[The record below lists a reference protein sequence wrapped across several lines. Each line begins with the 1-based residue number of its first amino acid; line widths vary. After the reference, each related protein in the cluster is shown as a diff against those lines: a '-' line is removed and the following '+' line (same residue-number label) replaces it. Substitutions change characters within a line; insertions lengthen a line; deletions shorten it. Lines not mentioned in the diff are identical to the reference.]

1 MSAIRTVVRGA
12 QRRRVSTI
20 VIIAATAMAVTATV
34 LAGLLLAASSAPFA
48 NAFAQQHG
56 AHLTAVFDAAK
67 TTRAQA
73 AATASQARLAI
84 GPFPVATAVTK
95 QDPRNPPLPPLKVV
109 GRTDPGSDSID
120 KVTLLAGRWARTT
133 GEIVVARTEIRIPA
147 GTTLELANGSTL
159 TVVGEARSI
168 SQTAQGWV
176 TPDEA
181 VALGQTGWQMLYRY
195 ADAGTTTAM
204 TAHETALGAGVQTQ
218 SWLGIR
224 DDAAHRTQLYVPL
237 LGAFGLIGLA
247 LSALVIGNVT
257 AGTVASATRRIGV
270 MKALGLTPSQ
280 VVRACLA
287 QALLP
292 GLIGTILGIIA
303 GDLIALPLMSDV
315 ADLFGTVPMSV
326 TPWVDAAAIA
336 AAVLVIAGTAAPAAW
351 RAARLRTV
359 DALAVGR
366 TPHSGRGRVAA
377 RLAARTGLPRPFSL
391 GLAQP
396 FTKPAR
402 LLAMM
407 LTIAFGTAA
416 ATFAIGL
423 ATSLRHIQAAD
434 EKPDTSAD
442 VLVLPTMESSIGGGP
457 AGGGPTVAGPAV
469 GASDP
474 SAAIAAAAGTG
485 SYYGRGPADIAVDG
499 LREAARGT
507 VTSGD
512 ARWAGYEMLDG
523 RWYTKPGEAVAST
536 GFLTATG
543 KHVGDTVTGAGHGPL
558 TLVGEVFDGS
568 ANNHLYTDAA
578 SLPGPKPVLEWYV
591 KLKPGTDRAA
601 YLAALQSNHISA
613 QATHTDGPDGT
624 LILLDS
630 VTALLTV
637 LLVSVAGLGVLN
649 AVVLDSRD
657 RVHDIGVHKSMGMT
671 PKQTA
676 AMVIASVGIP
686 GIIGGAVGVPAGYL
700 LHHWAVPAMAHG
712 AGIRLPHSSI
722 DVYAPALLLG
732 LALAGL
738 VIAAGGA
745 LLPAGW
751 AARTRTAVALRTE

>member
-56 AHLTAVFDAAK
+56 AHLTALFNSAK
-67 TTRAQA
+67 TTREQA
-73 AATASQARLAI
+73 AATASQAEQAT
-84 GPFPVATAVTK
+84 GPFAVATAVVA
-95 QDPRNPPLPPLKVV
+95 QDQGQPPTPPLTVV
-109 GRTDPGSDSID
+109 GRADPASDPID
-120 KVTLLAGRWARTT
+120 KVTLLAGRWPRAP
-133 GEIVVARTEIRIPA
+133 GEIVVARTNLMIPT
-147 GTTLELANGSTL
+147 GTTLRLRNGSTL

-195 ADAGTTTAM
+195 ADAATATAM
-204 TAHETALGAGVQTQ
+204 DAHKTALGPGVQAQ
-218 SWLGIR
+218 SWLEVR
-224 DDAAHRTQLYVPL
+224 NDAAHRTQLYVPL
-237 LGAFGLIGLA
+237 LSAFGLIGLA
-247 LSALVIGNVT
+247 LAVLVIGNVT

-280 VVRACLA
+280 VVRACMV
-287 QALLP
+287 QALIP
-292 GLIGTILGIIA
+292 GLIGAALGIVA
-303 GDLIALPLMSDV
+303 GDFLAVPLTSDV

-326 TPWVDAAAIA
+326 TPWVDVAAIV
-336 AAVLVIAGTAAPAAW
+336 AAVLIISATAAPAGW

-377 RLAARTGLPRPFSL
+377 RMAARTRLPRPLSL

-402 LLAMM
+402 LLAML

-423 ATSLRHIQAAD
+423 ATSLRHVQAAD
-434 EKPDTSAD
+434 QKPQTSAD
-442 VLVLPTMESSIGGGP
+442 VVALPPMPGT
-457 AGGGPTVAGPAV
+457 AGTDTRAV
-469 GASDP
+469 
-474 SAAIAAAAGTG
+474 IAATPGTG
-485 SYYGRGPADIAVDG
+485 QYYGRGPADIPVDG
-499 LREAARGT
+499 LREPARGIIT
-507 VTSGD
+507 TGD
-512 ARWAGYEMLDG
+512 ARWAGYEMLAG
-523 RWYTKPGEAVAST
+523 RWYAKPGEAVVTT

-543 KHVGDTVTGAGHGPL
+543 KHIGDTITGAGHGPL

-568 ANNHLYTDAA
+568 ANNHLYTDAGTISGVIA
-578 SLPGPKPVLEWYV
+578 GADPIFEWYI
-591 KLKPGTDRAA
+591 KLKPGTNAGA
-601 YLAALQSNHISA
+601 YLDALRSKNV
-613 QATHTDGPDGT
+613 QAETTRTEGPDGT
-624 LILLDS
+624 LIVLDS
-630 VTALLTV
+630 LTALLTA

-649 AVVLDSRD
+649 AVVLESRD
-657 RVHDIGVHKSMGMT
+657 RVHDIGVHKSLGMT

-676 AMVIASVGIP
+676 ATIVASVGIP
-686 GIIGGAVGVPAGYL
+686 GLLGGVLGVPAGYV
-700 LHHWAVPAMAHG
+700 LHHWAVPAMACG
-712 AGIRLPHSSI
+712 AGIRLPHTTI
-722 DVYAPALLLG
+722 DVYGPALLAA

>member
-1 MSAIRTVVRGA
+1 MSAIRTVIRGA
-12 QRRRVSTI
+12 RRRRVSTV

-48 NAFAQQHG
+48 NAFARQNG
-56 AHLTAVFDAAK
+56 AHLTAFFDADK

-73 AATASQARLAI
+73 AATASQGDRAI
-84 GPFPVATAVTK
+84 GPFPVATAVVK
-95 QDPRNPPLPPLKVV
+95 EDPQFPPTPPLKVV
-109 GRTDPGSDSID
+109 GRADPSGDPID

-133 GEIVVARTEIRIPA
+133 GEVVVARTSLRIPT
-147 GTTLELANGSTL
+147 GTTLQLANGSTL
-159 TVVGEARSI
+159 TVVGEARSL

-195 ADAGTTTAM
+195 ADADADAGTEAAM
-204 TAHETALGAGVQTQ
+204 TAHRTALGAGVQTQ
-218 SWLGIR
+218 SWLEVR
-224 DDAAHRTQLYVPL
+224 NDAAHRTQLYVPL
-237 LGAFGLIGLA
+237 LSAFGLIGLA
-247 LSALVIGNVT
+247 LAALVIGNVT

-280 VVRACLA
+280 VVRACLV
-287 QALLP
+287 QALIP
-292 GLIGTILGIIA
+292 GMIGAVLGIVA
-303 GDLIALPLMSDV
+303 GDLLAVPLTADV

-326 TPWVDAAAIA
+326 TPWVDVAAVAG
-336 AAVLVIAGTAAPAAW
+336 AVLVICATAAPAAW

-366 TPHSGRGRVAA
+366 APHSGRGRVAA
-377 RLAARTGLPRPFSL
+377 RFAARSRLPRPLSL

-396 FTKPAR
+396 FTRPAR
-402 LLAMM
+402 LLVML
-407 LTIAFGTAA
+407 LTIGLGTAA

-423 ATSLRHIQAAD
+423 ATSLRHVQAAD
-434 EKPDTSAD
+434 QKPETSAD
-442 VLVLPTMESSIGGGP
+442 VLVLPDRESR
-457 AGGGPTVAGPAV
+457 A
-469 GASDP
+469 DP
-474 SAAIAAAAGTG
+474 RAAIAAAPGTG
-485 SYYGRGPADIAVDG
+485 QFYGRGPADIVVDG
-499 LREAARGT
+499 LREPARGT

-512 ARWAGYEMLDG
+512 MRWAGYEMLDG
-523 RWYTKPGEAVAST
+523 RWYTAPGEAVVNT

-543 KHVGDTVTGAGHGPL
+543 KHIGDTVTGAGHGPL

-568 ANNHLYTDAA
+568 ANNHLYTDIAGVEDVE
-578 SLPGPKPVLEWYV
+578 PILEWYV

-601 YLAALQSNHISA
+601 YLAALRGANVHA
-613 QATHTDGPDGT
+613 EATRAEGPDGT
-624 LILLDS
+624 LIVLDS
-630 VTALLTV
+630 LTALLTA
-637 LLVSVAGLGVLN
+637 LLVSVAALGVLN
-649 AVVLDSRD
+649 AVVLEWRD
-657 RVHDIGVHKSMGMT
+657 RVHDIGVHKSVGMT

-676 AMVIASVGIP
+676 AMVIASVAIP
-686 GIIGGAVGVPAGYL
+686 GLLGGAAGVPAGYL

-712 AGIRLPHSSI
+712 AGIRLPQSTI
-722 DVYAPALLLG
+722 DVYAPVLLAV

-738 VIAAGGA
+738 VLAAGGA

>member
-48 NAFAQQHG
+48 NAFAKQHG
-56 AHLTAVFDAAK
+56 AHLTAFFDSAK
-67 TTRAQA
+67 TTKEQA
-73 AATASQARLAI
+73 AATASQAGLAI
-84 GPFPVATAVTK
+84 GPFPVAMVVTR
-95 QDPRNPPLPPLKVV
+95 QDPRTPPLPPIKVV
-109 GRTDPGSDSID
+109 GRTDPGSGSID
-120 KVTLLAGRWARTT
+120 QVTLLAGRWARSK
-133 GEIVVARTEIRIPA
+133 GEIVMARTDLMMPT
-147 GTTLELANGSTL
+147 GTTLQLPDGSTL
-159 TVVGEARSI
+159 TVVGEARSV

-181 VALGQTGWQMLYRY
+181 AALGQIGWQMLYRY
-195 ADAGTTTAM
+195 ADAGSEAAM
-204 TAHETALGAGVQTQ
+204 TTHRTALGTGVQTQ
-218 SWLGIR
+218 SWLEIR
-224 DDAAHRTQLYVPL
+224 NDAAHRTQLFVPL
-237 LGAFGLIGLA
+237 LSAFGLIGLA
-247 LSALVIGNVT
+247 LAALVIGNVT

-280 VVRACLA
+280 VVRACVA
-287 QALLP
+287 QALIP
-292 GLIGTILGIIA
+292 GLIGTILGIVG
-303 GDLIALPLMSDV
+303 GDLLAVPLMSDV

-326 TPWVDAAAIA
+326 TPWVDALTIA
-336 AAVLVIAGTAAPAAW
+336 AALLVIAATAAPAGW

-377 RLAARTGLPRPFSL
+377 GLAARTRLPRPFSL

-396 FTKPAR
+396 FTKPSR
-402 LLAMM
+402 LLAML
-407 LTIAFGTAA
+407 LTVALGTTA

-423 ATSLRHIQAAD
+423 AGSLRHIQAAD

-442 VLVLPTMESSIGGGP
+442 VLVEPTMDG
-457 AGGGPTVAGPAV
+457 TDV
-469 GASDP
+469 GAV
-474 SAAIAAAAGTG
+474 IAAAPGTG
-485 SYYGRGPADIAVDG
+485 KYYGRGPADIAADG

-512 ARWAGYEMLDG
+512 ARWAGYEMLAG
-523 RWYTKPGEAVAST
+523 RWYTSPGEAVVTT

-543 KHVGDTVTGAGHGPL
+543 KHLGDTVTGAGHGPL

-578 SLPGPKPVLEWYV
+578 SIPGPKPILEWYV

-601 YLAALQSNHISA
+601 YLAALQNRHL
-613 QATHTDGPDGT
+613 QAEATRTEGADGT
-624 LILLDS
+624 LLLLDS
-630 VTALLTV
+630 LTAFLTV

-649 AVVLDSRD
+649 AVVLESRD

-676 AMVIASVGIP
+676 VMVVASVGVP
-686 GIIGGAVGVPAGYL
+686 GLIGGVVGVPAGYL

-712 AGIRLPHSSI
+712 AGIRLPDSTI
-722 DVYAPALLLG
+722 DVYAPVLLAA

-738 VIAAGGA
+738 IIAAGGA

>member
-20 VIIAATAMAVTATV
+20 VIVAATTMAVTATV

-48 NAFAQQHG
+48 NAFAHQKG
-56 AHLTAVFDAAK
+56 AHLTAFFDSAK

-73 AATASQARLAI
+73 AATASQAASAI
-84 GPFPVATAVTK
+84 GPFPVATAVVK
-95 QDPRNPPLPPLKVV
+95 DDPRNPPTPPLKVV
-109 GRTDPGSDSID
+109 GRADPGSDPVD
-120 KVTLLAGRWARTT
+120 RVTLLTGRWARAA
-133 GEIVVARTEIRIPA
+133 GEIVVARGDLRIPT
-147 GTTLELANGSTL
+147 GTVLQLANGSSL
-159 TVVGEARSI
+159 TVVGEARSL

-195 ADAGTTTAM
+195 ADAGTAAAM
-204 TAHETALGAGVQTQ
+204 TAHKTALGPGVQTQ
-218 SWLGIR
+218 SWLEIR
-224 DDAAHRTQLYVPL
+224 SDAAHRTQLYVPL
-237 LGAFGLIGLA
+237 LSAFGLIGLA
-247 LSALVIGNVT
+247 LAALVIGNVT

-287 QALLP
+287 QALIP
-292 GLIGTILGIIA
+292 GLIGAVLGIVA
-303 GDLIALPLMSDV
+303 GDFLAVPLTSDV

-326 TPWVDAAAIA
+326 TPWVDAAAIV

-366 TPHSGRGRVAA
+366 APHSGRGRVAT
-377 RLAARTGLPRPFSL
+377 RLATRARLPRPISL

-402 LLAMM
+402 LLAML
-407 LTIAFGTAA
+407 LTIGLGTVA

-423 ATSLRHIQAAD
+423 AISLRHVQAAD
-434 EKPDTSAD
+434 QKPETSAD
-442 VLVLPTMESSIGGGP
+442 VVVEPSPET
-457 AGGGPTVAGPAV
+457 A
-469 GASDP
+469 DP
-474 SAAIAAAAGTG
+474 GAAIAAAPGTG
-485 SYYGRGPADIAVDG
+485 QYYGRGPADIAVDG
-499 LREAARGT
+499 LHEAARGI

-512 ARWAGYEMLDG
+512 AGWAGYEMLDG
-523 RWYTKPGEAVAST
+523 RWYASPGEAVVTT

-543 KHVGDTVTGAGHGPL
+543 KHIGDTVTGAGHGPL

-568 ANNHLYTDAA
+568 ANNHLYTDTA
-578 SLPGPKPVLEWYV
+578 SLPDEKTVLEWYV
-591 KLKPGTDRAA
+591 KLKPGADRTT
-601 YLAALQSNHISA
+601 YIQALRNA
-613 QATHTDGPDGT
+613 NFNAEATRAEGADGT
-624 LILLDS
+624 LVLLDS
-630 VTALLTV
+630 VTALLTA

-649 AVVLDSRD
+649 AVVLESRD
-657 RVHDIGVHKSMGMT
+657 RVHDIGVHKSLGMT

-676 AMVIASVGIP
+676 AMVVASVGFP
-686 GIIGGAVGVPAGYL
+686 GLIGGAAGVPAGFL
-700 LHHWAVPAMAHG
+700 LHRWAVPAMARG
-712 AGIRLPHSSI
+712 AGIRLPVSSI
-722 DVYAPALLLG
+722 DVYAPGLLAG

-738 VIAAGGA
+738 VLAAGGA

>member
-12 QRRRVSTI
+12 QRRRVSTV
-20 VIIAATAMAVTATV
+20 VIIAATTMAVTATV

-48 NAFAQQHG
+48 RAFAEQRG
-56 AHLTAVFDAAK
+56 AHLAALFDSTK

-73 AATASQARLAI
+73 AATASQATRAI
-84 GPFPVATAVTK
+84 GPFPVATAGTK
-95 QDPRNPPLPPLKVV
+95 QDPSTPPVPPLTVV
-109 GRTDPGSDSID
+109 GRADPANDPID
-120 KVTLLAGRWARTT
+120 RVTLLAGRWARTT
-133 GEIVVARTEIRIPA
+133 GEIVIARTDLRIPT
-147 GTTLELANGSTL
+147 GTTLELTNGSRL
-159 TVVGEARSI
+159 TVVGEARSV

-195 ADAGTTTAM
+195 RDAGTTAAM
-204 TAHETALGAGVQTQ
+204 TAHKTALGPGVQAL
-218 SWLGIR
+218 SWLDIR
-224 DDAAHRTQLYVPL
+224 NDAAHRTQLYVPL
-237 LGAFGLIGLA
+237 LSAFGLIGLA
-247 LSALVIGNVT
+247 LAALVIGNVT

-287 QALLP
+287 QALIP
-292 GLIGTILGIIA
+292 GLIGTVLGIVA
-303 GDLIALPLMSDV
+303 GDFLAVPLMSDV

-326 TPWVDAAAIA
+326 TPWVNA
-336 AAVLVIAGTAAPAAW
+336 AAVVAAVVVICATAAPAAW

-359 DALAVGR
+359 DALVVGR
-366 TPHSGRGRVAA
+366 TPHTGRGRIAA
-377 RLAARTGLPRPFSL
+377 GLAARSPLPRSFSL

-396 FTKPAR
+396 FTRPAR
-402 LLAMM
+402 LLA
-407 LTIAFGTAA
+407 LLVTIALGTAA

-423 ATSLRHIQAAD
+423 ATSLRHVQEAD
-434 EKPDTSAD
+434 QKPDTSAD
-442 VLVLPTMESSIGGGP
+442 VIVDPTMDG
-457 AGGGPTVAGPAV
+457 T
-469 GASDP
+469 DP
-474 SAAIAAAAGTG
+474 SSVIAAAAGTEK
-485 SYYGRGPADIAVDG
+485 YYGRGPADVAVDG

-523 RWYTKPGEAVAST
+523 RWYTSPGEAVVDT

-543 KHVGDTVTGAGHGPL
+543 KHIGDTVTGAGHGPL

-568 ANNHLYTDAA
+568 ANNHLYTDVA
-578 SLPGPKPVLEWYV
+578 SIPGPRLPLEWYV
-591 KLKPGTDRAA
+591 KLKPGTDRTA
-601 YLAALQSNHISA
+601 YVEALLSKNFPA
-613 QATHTDGPDGT
+613 EVTRTGGPDGT
-624 LILLDS
+624 LLILDS
-630 VTALLTV
+630 LTALLTV

-649 AVVLDSRD
+649 AVVLDARD
-657 RVHDIGVHKSMGMT
+657 RVHDIGVYKSIGMT

-676 AMVIASVGIP
+676 AMVVASVGIP
-686 GIIGGAVGVPAGYL
+686 GLIGGAVGVPAGFL

-712 AGIRLPHSSI
+712 AGIRLPHSAI
-722 DVYAPALLLG
+722 DVYASSWLAA

-738 VIAAGGA
+738 LIAIGGA

>member
-20 VIIAATAMAVTATV
+20 VIIAATTMAVTATV

-48 NAFAQQHG
+48 NAFAQQNG
-56 AHLTAVFDAAK
+56 AHLTALFDPAK
-67 TTRAQA
+67 TTKEQA
-73 AATASQARLAI
+73 AATASQAQQAI
-84 GPFPVATAVTK
+84 GPFPVATAAVRE
-95 QDPRNPPLPPLKVV
+95 DPRTPPTPPLKVV
-109 GRTDPGSDSID
+109 GRANPGSDPID
-120 KVTLLAGRWARTT
+120 KVTLLAGRWARNT
-133 GEIVVARTEIRIPA
+133 GEIVVARTNLRIPT
-147 GTTLELANGSTL
+147 GTTLRLQNGSTL
-159 TVVGEARSI
+159 TVVGEARSL

-195 ADAGTTTAM
+195 ADAGTETAM
-204 TAHETALGAGVQTQ
+204 TAHKAALGPDVQTQ
-218 SWLGIR
+218 SWLEVR
-224 DDAAHRTQLYVPL
+224 NDAAHRTQLYVPL
-237 LGAFGLIGLA
+237 LSAFGLIGLA
-247 LSALVIGNVT
+247 LAALVIGNVT

-287 QALLP
+287 QALIP
-292 GLIGTILGIIA
+292 GLIGAVLGIVA
-303 GDLIALPLMSDV
+303 GDLLAVPLTSDV

-326 TPWVDAAAIA
+326 TPWVDAAAIT
-336 AAVLVIAGTAAPAAW
+336 AAVLVIAATAAPAAW

-366 TPHSGRGRVAA
+366 TPHSGRGR
-377 RLAARTGLPRPFSL
+377 LAARTRLPRPLSL

-396 FTKPAR
+396 FTRPAR
-402 LLAMM
+402 LLAM
-407 LTIAFGTAA
+407 LVTIGLGTAA

-423 ATSLRHIQAAD
+423 AISLRHVQAAD
-434 EKPDTSAD
+434 QRPDTSAD
-442 VLVLPTMESSIGGGP
+442 VLVGP
-457 AGGGPTVAGPAV
+457 ARDGADPA
-469 GASDP
+469 AT
-474 SAAIAAAAGTG
+474 IAATPGTG
-485 SYYGRGPADIAVDG
+485 QYYGRGPADIAVDG

-507 VTSGD
+507 VTARD

-523 RWYTKPGEAVAST
+523 RWYTGPGEAVVST

-543 KHVGDTVTGAGHGPL
+543 KHIGDTVTGAGHGPL

-568 ANNHLYTDAA
+568 ANNHLYTDVA
-578 SLPGPKPVLEWYV
+578 SLPGQKPILEWYV
-591 KLKPGTDRAA
+591 KLKPGTDRTA
-601 YLAALQSNHISA
+601 YIEALRSKDIHA
-613 QATHTDGPDGT
+613 EATRTEGPDGT
-624 LILLDS
+624 LIVLDS
-630 VTALLTV
+630 LTALLTA

-657 RVHDIGVHKSMGMT
+657 RVHDIGVHKSVGMT

-676 AMVIASVGIP
+676 AMVVASVGIP
-686 GIIGGAVGVPAGYL
+686 GLIGGAVGVPAGYL
-700 LHHWAVPAMAHG
+700 LHRWALPAMAHG
-712 AGIRLPHSSI
+712 AGIRLPQTTI
-722 DVYAPALLLG
+722 DVYAPGQLAA

-738 VIAAGGA
+738 VLAAAGA

>member
-1 MSAIRTVVRGA
+1 
-12 QRRRVSTI
+12 
-20 VIIAATAMAVTATV
+20 MAVTATV

-48 NAFAQQHG
+48 NAFAKQHG
-56 AHLTAVFDAAK
+56 AHLTALFDSAK
-67 TTRAQA
+67 TTKEQA
-73 AATASQARLAI
+73 GTTASQAAQAI
-84 GPFPVATAVTK
+84 GPFPVATVSTTP
-95 QDPRNPPLPPLKVV
+95 DPRNPPVPPLKVV
-109 GRTDPGSDSID
+109 GRADPGSDPID

-133 GEIVVARTEIRIPA
+133 GEIVMARTDFMIPT
-147 GTTLELANGSTL
+147 GTTLHLQNGSTL

-176 TPDEA
+176 TPA
-181 VALGQTGWQMLYRY
+181 QAAALGQTGWQMLYRY
-195 ADAGTTTAM
+195 ADAGTESAM
-204 TAHETALGAGVQTQ
+204 SAHKNALGTGVQTQ
-218 SWLGIR
+218 SWLEVR
-224 DDAAHRTQLYVPL
+224 NDAAHRTQLYVPL
-237 LGAFGLIGLA
+237 LSAFGLIGLA
-247 LSALVIGNVT
+247 LAALVIGNVT
-257 AGTVASATRRIGV
+257 AGTIASATRRIGV

-287 QALLP
+287 QALIP
-292 GLIGTILGIIA
+292 GLIGTVLGIAA
-303 GDLIALPLMSDV
+303 GDLLAVPLMSDV

-336 AAVLVIAGTAAPAAW
+336 AAVLVIAATAAPAAW

-366 TPHSGRGRVAA
+366 TPHSGRGHVAA
-377 RLAARTGLPRPFSL
+377 RLAARTRLPRPFSL

-402 LLAMM
+402 LLAML
-407 LTIAFGTAA
+407 LTVAFGTAA

-423 ATSLRHIQAAD
+423 ATSLRHVQAAD
-434 EKPDTSAD
+434 QKPDTSAD
-442 VLVLPTMESSIGGGP
+442 VIVLPGP
-457 AGGGPTVAGPAV
+457 DAT
-469 GASDP
+469 DP
-474 SAAIAAAAGTG
+474 SAVIAAESGTLR
-485 SYYGRGPADIAVDG
+485 YYGRGPADIAVDG
-499 LREAARGT
+499 LRDAARGT

-523 RWYTKPGEAVAST
+523 RWYTKPGEAVVST
-536 GFLTATG
+536 GLLTATG
-543 KHVGDTVTGAGHGPL
+543 KHIGDVVTGAGHGPL

-568 ANNHLYTDAA
+568 ANNHLYTDIA
-578 SLPGPKPVLEWYV
+578 SIPGPRPFLEWYI
-591 KLKPGTDRAA
+591 KLTPGTDRTA
-601 YLAALQSNHISA
+601 YIQTLQNKNIHAEPTRTESL
-613 QATHTDGPDGT
+613 DGT

-630 VTALLTV
+630 ITALLTV

-657 RVHDIGVHKSMGMT
+657 RVHDIGVHKAMGMT

-676 AMVIASVGIP
+676 AMVVASVAIP
-686 GIIGGAVGVPAGYL
+686 GLIGGVAGVPAGYL

-712 AGIRLPHSSI
+712 AGIRLPQTTI
-722 DVYAPALLLG
+722 DVYATGLLAA

-738 VIAAGGA
+738 VLAAGGA

>member
-1 MSAIRTVVRGA
+1 VSAIRTVVRGA

-20 VIIAATAMAVTATV
+20 VIVAATTMAVTATV

-48 NAFAQQHG
+48 DAFAQQHG
-56 AHLTAVFDAAK
+56 AHLTALFDSAK
-67 TTRAQA
+67 TTREQV
-73 AATASQARLAI
+73 AATASQAAQAT
-84 GPFPVATAVTK
+84 GPFPVATVTTK
-95 QDPRNPPLPPLKVV
+95 EGPQAPPLPPLKVV
-109 GRTDPGSDSID
+109 GRADPSGDPID

-133 GEIVVARTEIRIPA
+133 GEIVMARTDVMIPT
-147 GTTLELANGSTL
+147 GTTLQLSNGSTL
-159 TVVGEARSI
+159 KVVGEARSI

-181 VALGQTGWQMLYRY
+181 AALGRTGWQMLYRY
-195 ADAGTTTAM
+195 ADAGTATAM
-204 TAHETALGAGVQTQ
+204 TAHKAALGAGVQAQ
-218 SWLGIR
+218 SWLDVR
-224 DDAAHRTQLYVPL
+224 NDAAHRTQLYVPL
-237 LGAFGLIGLA
+237 LSAFGLIGLA
-247 LSALVIGNVT
+247 LAALVVGNVA

-292 GLIGTILGIIA
+292 GLIGTILGIFA

-315 ADLFGTVPMSV
+315 AELFGTVPMSV

-336 AAVLVIAGTAAPAAW
+336 VAVLVIAATAAPAAW

-366 TPHSGRGRVAA
+366 TPHSGRGRVAT
-377 RLAARTGLPRPFSL
+377 RLAARTRLPRPLSL

-423 ATSLRHIQAAD
+423 GISLRHIQAAD

-442 VLVLPTMESSIGGGP
+442 VLVLPAMNE
-457 AGGGPTVAGPAV
+457 A
-469 GASDP
+469 DP
-474 SAAIAAAAGTG
+474 SAVIAAAPGTG
-485 SYYGRGPADIAVDG
+485 NYYGRGPADIAVDG

-507 VTSGD
+507 VTIGD
-512 ARWAGYEMLDG
+512 ARWAGFEMLAG
-523 RWYTKPGEAVAST
+523 RWYAQPGEAVVST

-543 KHVGDTVTGAGHGPL
+543 KHIGDTVTGAGHGPL
-558 TLVGEVFDGS
+558 KLVGEVFDGS
-568 ANNHLYTDAA
+568 ANNHLYTDVA
-578 SLPGPKPVLEWYV
+578 SVPGLQHVFEWYV
-591 KLKPGTDRAA
+591 KLKPGTDRTG
-601 YLAALQSNHISA
+601 YLEALRSKNL
-613 QATHTDGPDGT
+613 QAEATSTGGPDGT
-624 LILLDS
+624 LIVLDS
-630 VTALLTV
+630 LTALLTV

-657 RVHDIGVHKSMGMT
+657 RVHDIGVHKSVGMT

-676 AMVIASVGIP
+676 AMVVASVGIP
-686 GIIGGAVGVPAGYL
+686 GLAGGAVGVPAGYL

-712 AGIRLPHSSI
+712 AGIRLPHSTI
-722 DVYAPALLLG
+722 DVYAAPLLA
-732 LALAGL
+732 ALAVAGL
-738 VIAAGGA
+738 LIAATGA

>member
-20 VIIAATAMAVTATV
+20 VIIAATTMAVTATV

-48 NAFAQQHG
+48 NAFARQNG
-56 AHLTAVFDAAK
+56 AHLTALFDSAK
-67 TTRAQA
+67 TTKGQA
-73 AATASQARLAI
+73 AATASQAEQSI
-84 GPFPVATAVTK
+84 GPFPVATAKVEK
-95 QDPRNPPLPPLKVV
+95 DPHNPPIPALKVV
-109 GRTDPGSDSID
+109 GRANPGSDPID
-120 KVTLLAGRWARTT
+120 KVTLLAGRWARAT
-133 GEIVVARTEIRIPA
+133 GEIVMARTNLRIPT
-147 GTTLELANGSTL
+147 GTTLRLEDGSTL
-159 TVVGEARSI
+159 TVVGEARSV

-181 VALGQTGWQMLYRY
+181 AALGQTGWQMLYRY
-195 ADAGTTTAM
+195 DDGDSEAAL
-204 TAHETALGAGVQTQ
+204 TAHKTALGAGAETQ
-218 SWLGIR
+218 SWLDVR
-224 DDAAHRTQLYVPL
+224 NDAAHRTQLYVPL
-237 LGAFGLIGLA
+237 LSAFGLVGLA
-247 LSALVIGNVT
+247 LAALVIGNVT

-270 MKALGLTPSQ
+270 LKALGLTPSQ

-287 QALLP
+287 QALIP
-292 GLIGTILGIIA
+292 GLIGTVLGIVA
-303 GDLIALPLMSDV
+303 GDLLAVPLMSDV

-336 AAVLVIAGTAAPAAW
+336 AAVLVIAATAAPAAW

-366 TPHSGRGRVAA
+366 TPHSGRGRFAT
-377 RLAARTGLPRPFSL
+377 RLAARTRLPRPISL

-402 LLAMM
+402 LLAML
-407 LTIAFGTAA
+407 LTIALGTAA

-423 ATSLRHIQAAD
+423 AVSLRHVQAAD
-434 EKPDTSAD
+434 QKPDTSAD
-442 VLVLPTMESSIGGGP
+442 VLVEPQMER
-457 AGGGPTVAGPAV
+457 T
-469 GASDP
+469 DP
-474 SAAIAAAAGTG
+474 SAAIAAVPGTAQF
-485 SYYGRGPADIAVDG
+485 YGRGPADIAVDG
-499 LREAARGT
+499 LRDAARGT
-507 VTSGD
+507 VTTGD
-512 ARWAGYEMLDG
+512 THWAGYEMLAG
-523 RWYTKPGEAVAST
+523 RWYTRPGEAVVTT

-543 KHVGDTVTGAGHGPL
+543 KHIGDTVTGDGHGPL

-568 ANNHLYTDAA
+568 ANNHLYTDVA
-578 SLPGPKPVLEWYV
+578 SLPGLKPILEWYI
-591 KLKPGTDRAA
+591 KLKPGTNLTA
-601 YLAALQSNHISA
+601 YLEALQNKNLHA
-613 QATHTDGPDGT
+613 EATRTDGPDGT
-624 LILLDS
+624 LVVLDS
-630 VTALLTV
+630 LTALLTA

-657 RVHDIGVHKSMGMT
+657 RVHDIGVHKSVGMT

-676 AMVIASVGIP
+676 AMVVASVGIP
-686 GIIGGAVGVPAGYL
+686 GLIGGIAGVPAGYL

-712 AGIRLPHSSI
+712 AGIRLPQSTI
-722 DVYAPALLLG
+722 DVYAPGLVAG

-738 VIAAGGA
+738 VLAAGGA

>member
-20 VIIAATAMAVTATV
+20 VIIAATTMAVTATV

-56 AHLTAVFDAAK
+56 AHLTALFDAA
-67 TTRAQA
+67 TTTKEQA
-73 AATASQARLAI
+73 AATASQAGQAI
-84 GPFPVATAVTK
+84 GPFPVASVSSRPGPGT
-95 QDPRNPPLPPLKVV
+95 PPLPPLTVA
-109 GRTDPGSDSID
+109 GRADPGSDPID

-133 GEIVVARTEIRIPA
+133 GEIVLARTDLMIPT
-147 GTTLELANGSTL
+147 GTTLHLPDGSTL
-159 TVVGEARSI
+159 TVVGQARSI

-176 TPDEA
+176 TPEQA
-181 VALGQTGWQMLYRY
+181 AALGQTGWQMLYRY
-195 ADAGTTTAM
+195 ADAGTEAAM
-204 TAHETALGAGVQTQ
+204 SAHKTALGTGVQTQ
-218 SWLGIR
+218 SWLDVR
-224 DDAAHRTQLYVPL
+224 NDAAHRTQLYVPL
-237 LGAFGLIGLA
+237 LSAFGLIGLA
-247 LSALVIGNVT
+247 LAALVIGNVT

-287 QALLP
+287 QALIP
-292 GLIGTILGIIA
+292 GLIGTVLGIAA
-303 GDLIALPLMSDV
+303 GDVLAIPLMSDV

-336 AAVLVIAGTAAPAAW
+336 VAVLVIAATAAPAAW

-366 TPHSGRGRVAA
+366 TPHDGRGRVAA
-377 RLAARTGLPRPFSL
+377 RLAARTRLPRPLSL

-402 LLAMM
+402 LLAML
-407 LTIAFGTAA
+407 LTVAFGTAA

-423 ATSLRHIQAAD
+423 STSLRHVQAAD
-434 EKPDTSAD
+434 QKPATSAD
-442 VLVLPTMESSIGGGP
+442 VVVAP
-457 AGGGPTVAGPAV
+457 ALDAT
-469 GASDP
+469 DP
-474 SAAIAAAAGTG
+474 SAVIAATPGTAA
-485 SYYGRGPADIAVDG
+485 YYGRGPADIAVDG
-499 LREAARGT
+499 LRDAARGT
-507 VTSGD
+507 VTTGD
-512 ARWAGYEMLDG
+512 AHWAGYEMLDG
-523 RWYTKPGEAVAST
+523 RWYTRPGEAVVST

-543 KHVGDTVTGAGHGPL
+543 KHVGDVVTGAGHGPL

-568 ANNHLYTDAA
+568 ANNHLYTDVA
-578 SLPGPKPVLEWYV
+578 SVPGQRTFLEWYV
-591 KLKPGTDRAA
+591 KLQPGTDRGA
-601 YLAALQSNHISA
+601 YLATLQNQNLHA
-613 QATHTDGPDGT
+613 EATRAEGPDGT
-624 LILLDS
+624 LVLLDS
-630 VTALLTV
+630 ITALLTV

-657 RVHDIGVHKSMGMT
+657 RVHDIGVHKSLGMT

-676 AMVIASVGIP
+676 AMVVASVAVP
-686 GIIGGAVGVPAGYL
+686 GLIGGIAGVPAGYL

-712 AGIRLPHSSI
+712 AGIRLPQTTI
-722 DVYAPALLLG
+722 DVYATGLLAA
-732 LALAGL
+732 LALAGV

>member
-1 MSAIRTVVRGA
+1 MGAIRTVVRGA

-20 VIIAATAMAVTATV
+20 VIIAATGMAVTATV

-48 NAFAQQHG
+48 NAFARQHG
-56 AHLTAVFDAAK
+56 AHLTALFDSAK
-67 TTRAQA
+67 TTKEQA
-73 AATASQARLAI
+73 AATASQAGQAI
-84 GPFPVATAVTK
+84 GPFPVATATIK
-95 QDPRNPPLPPLKVV
+95 EDPHNPPIPPLKVV
-109 GRTDPGSDSID
+109 GRANPGSDPID

-133 GEIVVARTEIRIPA
+133 GEIVIARTNLMIPT
-147 GTTLELANGSTL
+147 GTTLHLENGSTL
-159 TVVGEARSI
+159 TVVGEARSL

-181 VALGQTGWQMLYRY
+181 AALGQTGWQMLYRY
-195 ADAGTTTAM
+195 ADADSATAM
-204 TAHETALGAGVQTQ
+204 TAHKTALGPGVQTQ
-218 SWLGIR
+218 SWLDVR
-224 DDAAHRTQLYVPL
+224 SDAAHRTQLYVPL
-237 LGAFGLIGLA
+237 LSAFGLIGLA
-247 LSALVIGNVT
+247 LAALVIGNVT

-270 MKALGLTPSQ
+270 MKALGLTPAQ

-287 QALLP
+287 QALIP
-292 GLIGTILGIIA
+292 GLIGAVLGIIA
-303 GDLIALPLMSDV
+303 GDFLAMPLTSDV

-326 TPWVDAAAIA
+326 TPWVDAVAII
-336 AAVLVIAGTAAPAAW
+336 AAVLVISATAAPAAW

-377 RLAARTGLPRPFSL
+377 RLAARTRLPRPLSL

-396 FTKPAR
+396 FTRPAR
-402 LLAMM
+402 LLGML
-407 LTIAFGTAA
+407 LTIALGAAA

-423 ATSLRHIQAAD
+423 AVSLRHVQAAD
-434 EKPDTSAD
+434 QKPDTSAD
-442 VLVLPTMESSIGGGP
+442 VLVGPGPKEPGG
-457 AGGGPTVAGPAV
+457 ARAD
-469 GASDP
+469 DP
-474 SAAIAAAAGTG
+474 SAVIAAAPGTG
-485 SYYGRGPADIAVDG
+485 KYYGRGPADIAVDG
-499 LREAARGT
+499 LRDPARGT

-523 RWYTKPGEAVAST
+523 RWYTAPGEAVVST

-543 KHVGDTVTGAGHGPL
+543 KHIGDTVTGAGHGPL

-568 ANNHLYTDAA
+568 ANNHLYTDVA
-578 SLPGPKPVLEWYV
+578 SIPGPESTLEWYI
-591 KLKPGTDRAA
+591 KLKPGTDRTA
-601 YLAALQSNHISA
+601 YIEALQSKHV
-613 QATHTDGPDGT
+613 QAEATRTEGPDGT
-624 LILLDS
+624 LIVLDS
-630 VTALLTV
+630 LTALLTA

-657 RVHDIGVHKSMGMT
+657 RVHDIGVHKSVGMT

-676 AMVIASVGIP
+676 AMVVASVGIP
-686 GIIGGAVGVPAGYL
+686 GLIGGLIGVPAGYL
-700 LHHWAVPAMAHG
+700 LHHWAVPAMAQG
-712 AGIRLPHSSI
+712 AGIRLPHTTI
-722 DVYAPALLLG
+722 DVYAPALLAI

-738 VIAAGGA
+738 VLAAAGA